1 MAPNENAIRAGRRPS
16 ADNVE
21 GDIMTFSELD
31 FARLGLAPEAISKTT
46 PVTQNESLPRNHFL
60 PLQCLH
66 YGELTPEYS
75 TNQGLFSGPFPSCPD
90 ATRQNIALSMIDP
103 NLTYDPCWQ
112 APPFP
117 PQPSLAQN
125 PPSQASP
132 GTRNQASALQTSSQ
146 GTSPSGSYHYSP
158 VAENQQPGLPRR
170 RSRYFRTQHQPNLS
184 QAIDIPGSAPID
196 VALDPMQRWRN
207 SPPETEPASLSAI
220 ADAMRQTPLR
230 TRSSTGS
237 LTSQRIGNRADSTV
251 SFGSG
256 TSCSSTSNA
265 SAISATFRSTSE
277 HSRSRVEKRTR
288 PRVTG
293 GKDKHKDRRKFPCT
307 FCCDSFKS
315 KYDWARHEKSLHL
328 NLQGWRCA
336 PFGGMVISSETGRA
350 HCAYCSLLDPN
361 AEHLDSHDHD
371 TCQNQGRPIFS
382 RKDHLIQH
390 LRLVHHVETLP
401 LIESW
406 KDEGPPVSSRCGFCN
421 IQMQAW
427 QERVDHLAKHFRKG
441 ATMDDW
447 KGEHCFESS
456 IAAKVTHAMPP
467 YLIGSESRALIPFSA
482 NSHGTK
488 DHLSQ
493 IQHAS
498 EQTRHTWNDGR
509 MATPTSGS
517 ELSPESTTQPRPLGA
532 VNEDT
537 SNMTFPEVLA
547 LHLGRYAQEQMRL
560 GIIPTDR
567 MFQDEARRIMFDS
580 VDPWDQ
586 TIADNE
592 DWLSLF
598 RNRYIKDISGSQE
611 DSI

>member
-1 MAPNENAIRAGRRPS
+1 MAPDENAIRAGRRPL

-31 FARLGLAPEAISKTT
+31 FARLGLAPEAIPKTT

-66 YGELTPEYS
+66 YGESTPEHS
-75 TNQGLFSGPFPSCPD
+75 TNQGLFSGPFPSFPD
-90 ATRQNIALSMIDP
+90 ATRQNIAMSMIDP

-112 APPFP
+112 TPSFP

-170 RSRYFRTQHQPNLS
+170 RSRYFRSQHQPNLS

-196 VALDPMQRWRN
+196 IALDPMQRWRN

-237 LTSQRIGNRADSTV
+237 LTSQRIGNRAGSTV

-277 HSRSRVEKRTR
+277 RSRNRVEKRTR

-328 NLQGWRCA
+328 NLQGWR
-336 PFGGMVISSETGRA
+336 
-350 HCAYCSLLDPN
+350 Y
-361 AEHLDSHDHD
+361 SHDHD

-390 LRLVHHVETLP
+390 LRLVHHVDTLP
-401 LIESW
+401 LIDSW

-498 EQTRHTWNDGR
+498 EQTRHTWNDGH

-517 ELSPESTTQPRPLGA
+517 DLSPESTTQPRPLGT

-560 GIIPTDR
+560 GIIPTDS

-598 RNRYIKDISGSQE
+598 RNRYVKDISGSQE

>member
-66 YGELTPEYS
+66 YGESTPEYS
-75 TNQGLFSGPFPSCPD
+75 TNQGLFSGPFPSCLD

-125 PPSQASP
+125 PPSQAIP

-170 RSRYFRTQHQPNLS
+170 RSRYFRSQHQPNLS

-237 LTSQRIGNRADSTV
+237 LTSQRIGNRAGSTV

-293 GKDKHKDRRKFPCT
+293 GKNKHKDRRKFPCT

-315 KYDWARHEKSLHL
+315 
-328 NLQGWRCA
+328 N
-336 PFGGMVISSETGRA
+336 
-350 HCAYCSLLDPN
+350 
-361 AEHLDSHDHD
+361 
-371 TCQNQGRPIFS
+371 

-390 LRLVHHVETLP
+390 LRLVHHVEALP

-517 ELSPESTTQPRPLGA
+517 ELSPESTTQPRSLGT

>member
-1 MAPNENAIRAGRRPS
+1 MAPDENAIRAGRRPL

-31 FARLGLAPEAISKTT
+31 FARLGLAPEAIPKTT

-66 YGELTPEYS
+66 YGESTPEHS
-75 TNQGLFSGPFPSCPD
+75 TNQGLFSGPFPSFPD
-90 ATRQNIALSMIDP
+90 ATRQNIAMSMIDP

-112 APPFP
+112 TPSFP

-170 RSRYFRTQHQPNLS
+170 RSRYFRSQHQPNLS

-196 VALDPMQRWRN
+196 IALDPMQRWRN

-237 LTSQRIGNRADSTV
+237 LTSQRIGNRAGSTV

-277 HSRSRVEKRTR
+277 RSRNR
-288 PRVTG
+288 
-293 GKDKHKDRRKFPCT
+293 
-307 FCCDSFKS
+307 
-315 KYDWARHEKSLHL
+315 
-328 NLQGWRCA
+328 
-336 PFGGMVISSETGRA
+336 
-350 HCAYCSLLDPN
+350 
-361 AEHLDSHDHD
+361 
-371 TCQNQGRPIFS
+371 GRPIFS

-390 LRLVHHVETLP
+390 LRLVHHVDTLP
-401 LIESW
+401 LIDSW

-498 EQTRHTWNDGR
+498 EQTRHTWNDGH

-517 ELSPESTTQPRPLGA
+517 ELSPESTTQPRPLGT

-598 RNRYIKDISGSQE
+598 RNRYVKDISGSQE

>member
-1 MAPNENAIRAGRRPS
+1 
-16 ADNVE
+16 
-21 GDIMTFSELD
+21 MTFSDLD

-46 PVTQNESLPRNHFL
+46 PDTQNETLPRNQFL

-66 YGELTPEYS
+66 YGESNTEYS
-75 TNQGLFSGPFPSCPD
+75 TDQGLFSGPLSSFPD
-90 ATRQNIALSMIDP
+90 VTRQNIALSTIDP
-103 NLTYDPCWQ
+103 NLDYDPSWQ
-112 APPFP
+112 APSFP
-117 PQPSLAQN
+117 PQPVLAQN
-125 PPSQASP
+125 PPCQAGPST
-132 GTRNQASALQTSSQ
+132 GNQA
-146 GTSPSGSYHYSP
+146 TSPSGSYHYSP

-170 RSRYFRTQHQPNLS
+170 RSRYLRSRHEPNLA
-184 QAIDIPGSAPID
+184 QAMEIPVSAPTD

-220 ADAMRQTPLR
+220 ADALRQPRLR

-237 LTSQRIGNRADSTV
+237 LTSQRIGNRAGSTV
-251 SFGSG
+251 SFSSG

-265 SAISATFRSTSE
+265 SAISATLRSTSE
-277 HSRSRVEKRTR
+277 HTRSRVEKKTR

-293 GKDKHKDRRKFPCT
+293 GKDKDKGRRKFPCT
-307 FCCDSFKS
+307 FCCDSFRT

-336 PFGGMVISSETGRA
+336 PFGGTVMSSETGRA
-350 HCAYCSLLDPN
+350 HCAYCNVLDPST
-361 AEHLDSHDHD
+361 EHLDSHDD
-371 TCQNQGRPIFS
+371 NICQKQGRPIFS

-390 LRLVHHVETLP
+390 LRLVHHVDTLP
-401 LIESW
+401 LIDSW
-406 KDEGPPVSSRCGFCN
+406 KDEGPPVSSRCGFCDT
-421 IQMQAW
+421 QMQTW
-427 QERVDHLAKHFRKG
+427 QERVDHLTKHFRKG

-447 KGEHCFESS
+447 KGEHCFEPS

-467 YLIGSESRALIPFSA
+467 YLIGSESRALVPFSA

-498 EQTRHTWNDGR
+498 EQTRHMWNDR
-509 MATPTSGS
+509 RTETPASGS
-517 ELSPESTTQPRPLGA
+517 EQSPESTTQPRPLGA

-547 LHLGRYAQEQMRL
+547 RHLGRYAQEQMRL
-560 GIIPTDR
+560 GVIPTDS

-586 TIADNE
+586 TIADNQ
-592 DWLSLF
+592 DWLALF
-598 RNRYIKDISGSQE
+598 RNRHVKDISGSQE
-611 DSI
+611 GPI

>member
-1 MAPNENAIRAGRRPS
+1 MA
-16 ADNVE
+16 
-21 GDIMTFSELD
+21 FSELD

-60 PLQCLH
+60 PLRCLH
-66 YGELTPEYS
+66 YGESTPEYS
-75 TNQGLFSGPFPSCPD
+75 INQGLFFGPFPSFPD
-90 ATRQNIALSMIDP
+90 VTRQNIALSMIDP

-112 APPFP
+112 APSFP
-117 PQPSLAQN
+117 TQPSLAQN
-125 PPSQASP
+125 PPSRASP
-132 GTRNQASALQTSSQ
+132 
-146 GTSPSGSYHYSP
+146 
-158 VAENQQPGLPRR
+158 
-170 RSRYFRTQHQPNLS
+170 
-184 QAIDIPGSAPID
+184 DIPGSAPTN

-207 SPPETEPASLSAI
+207 SPPETEPASLTAI
-220 ADAMRQTPLR
+220 ADALRQAPLR
-230 TRSSTGS
+230 ARSSAGS
-237 LTSQRIGNRADSTV
+237 LKSQRIGNRAASTV

-256 TSCSSTSNA
+256 TSRSSTSNA
-265 SAISATFRSTSE
+265 SAVSAIFRSASE
-277 HSRSRVEKRTR
+277 HSRRRVEKRTR
-288 PRVTG
+288 LTVTP
-293 GKDKHKDRRKFPCT
+293 GKDKRKDRRMFPCT

-315 KYDWARHEKSLHL
+315 KVSAVRPL
-328 NLQGWRCA
+328 
-336 PFGGMVISSETGRA
+336 VGR
-350 HCAYCSLLDPN
+350 LLDPN
-361 AEHLDSHDHD
+361 AQHLDFHDHD
-371 TCQNQGRPIFS
+371 TCENQGRPIFS

-401 LIESW
+401 LINSW
-406 KDEGPPVSSRCGFCN
+406 KDEGPPVSSRCGFCS
-421 IQMQAW
+421 IRMQTW

-447 KGEHCFESS
+447 KGEHWFESS

-467 YLIGSESRALIPFSA
+467 YLIGSESRALIPFSD
-482 NSHGTK
+482 NSPGTK

-509 MATPTSGS
+509 EATPTSGS
-517 ELSPESTTQPRPLGA
+517 ELSPESTTEPRPLGT

-598 RNRYIKDISGSQE
+598 RNPYVKDISGSQE

>member
-1 MAPNENAIRAGRRPS
+1 
-16 ADNVE
+16 
-21 GDIMTFSELD
+21 
-31 FARLGLAPEAISKTT
+31 
-46 PVTQNESLPRNHFL
+46 
-60 PLQCLH
+60 
-66 YGELTPEYS
+66 
-75 TNQGLFSGPFPSCPD
+75 
-90 ATRQNIALSMIDP
+90 
-103 NLTYDPCWQ
+103 
-112 APPFP
+112 
-117 PQPSLAQN
+117 
-125 PPSQASP
+125 
-132 GTRNQASALQTSSQ
+132 
-146 GTSPSGSYHYSP
+146 
-158 VAENQQPGLPRR
+158 
-170 RSRYFRTQHQPNLS
+170 
-184 QAIDIPGSAPID
+184 
-196 VALDPMQRWRN
+196 MQRWRN

-220 ADAMRQTPLR
+220 VDALRQAPLR
-230 TRSSTGS
+230 TRSSAGS
-237 LTSQRIGNRADSTV
+237 LKSLRIGNRAASTV

-256 TSCSSTSNA
+256 TSRSSTSNA
-265 SAISATFRSTSE
+265 SAVSATFRSASE
-277 HSRSRVEKRTR
+277 HSRRRLEKRTR
-288 PRVTG
+288 LTVTP
-293 GKDKHKDRRKFPCT
+293 GKDKRKDRRMFPCT

-315 KYDWARHEKSLHL
+315 KYDWTRHEKSLHL
-328 NLQGWRCA
+328 NLQD
-336 PFGGMVISSETGRA
+336 F
-350 HCAYCSLLDPN
+350 
-361 AEHLDSHDHD
+361 HDHD
-371 TCQNQGRPIFS
+371 TCENQGRPIFS

-401 LIESW
+401 LINSW
-406 KDEGPPVSSRCGFCN
+406 KDEGPPVSSRCGFCS
-421 IQMQAW
+421 IRMQTW

-517 ELSPESTTQPRPLGA
+517 ELSPESTTEPRPLGT

-567 MFQDEARRIMFDS
+567 MFQDETRRIMFDS
-580 VDPWDQ
+580 VDLWDQ

-598 RNRYIKDISGSQE
+598 RNPYVKDISGSQE